1 MKRRVFAASVIILFF
16 LMLCFPSAALSGAS
30 RGLLLWFRTVLP
42 ALLPFMIMANL
53 MIRTNAVLLLSD
65 LLGTWIGKVFH
76 VSGCGAFAVIAGFLC
91 GYPMGAKVT
100 ADLLKEHKI
109 SRREAD
115 YLLSFCNNISPVFI
129 VNYVAGEMI
138 PSAELKTPSIFILFL
153 APLLCSRIFYIYKK
167 RKGLFSESAKR
178 REKDGSP
185 YGQVAFSEDVVDIC
199 MMDGFV
205 SIAKVGG
212 YMMLFSVLMEM
223 ICSFSFNDSENL
235 VGLFSFLEV
244 TTGIAM
250 LADLSWASEIKW
262 ILILSLTSFGGL
274 CAAAQTY
281 GMIRESGLRIGAY
294 ITEKLVTCAVTSLLC
309 LFYLWMH

>member
-1 MKRRVFAASVIILFF
+1 MKKRVFTAAVIGLFF
-16 LMLCFPSAALSGAS
+16 LMLCFPSAALTGAS
-30 RGLLLWFRTVLP
+30 KGLLLWFRTVLP

-109 SRREAD
+109 SCQEAD

-138 PSAELKTPSIFILFL
+138 PLTELKTPSIFILFI
-153 APLLCSRIFYIYKK
+153 APILCSGVFYIYKK
-167 RKGLFSESAKR
+167 RKGMFSQTARRKNKEGSTYGHVTFSA
-178 REKDGSP
+178 
-185 YGQVAFSEDVVDIC
+185 DVVDIC

-212 YMMLFSVLMEM
+212 YMMLFSVLTEVL
-223 ICSFSFNDSENL
+223 CSFSISDAETLIS
-235 VGLFSFLEV
+235 LFSFLEV
-244 TTGIAM
+244 TTGISM
-250 LADLSWASEIKW
+250 LADLSWAPEMKW

-309 LFYLWMH
+309 LFYLWMR